1 MHDAWLVTA
10 FAMLVVSTLL
20 VLIGLRGRRVN
31 DHPLCRRCGFD
42 LFGKPA
48 ESIVCSECGAD
59 LGHRRAV
66 RVGQRERRRWLLQVA
81 GPMLAISVG
90 WSGLLGWD
98 AARRTDWNRHKPVWW
113 LMRDVDARPG
123 PTRDAALIELGRR
136 IADGILPPERAAALV
151 DRALDWQAD
160 ASKPWS
166 PGWGVVVESA
176 RAADRLTYD
185 KWERYMAQS
194 VTFTLEAFKP
204 GKLFG
209 QSETQEADQGV
220 GLRVRRGPDRVGRA
234 RFTVELQLDQGAVL
248 AEQPV
253 YPRRVSK
260 VLPQTT
266 FDVPAGGS
274 SPRVGSILQE
284 MIFDAPEARGIPT
297 APTRATVMVEVRP
310 IRTPNGMV
318 AWLIEAL
325 MAKAPTSR
333 PVLLMAEW
341 TTLPDEPT
349 LPTSR
354 PARRGPAAADSEAGD
369 GRVGSIGRGPQPD
382 ASRARTD

>member
-1 MHDAWLVTA
+1 MTHVSWLIASLAT
-10 FAMLVVSTLL
+10 FAVSTVL
-20 VLIGLRGRRVN
+20 VLIALRGRRVN

-42 LFGKPA
+42 LFGKPP
-48 ESIVCSECGAD
+48 ESTVCSECGAD
-59 LGHRRAV
+59 LGRRRAV
-66 RVGQRERRRWLLQVA
+66 RVGQRERQRWLLQVA

-98 AARRTDWNRHKPVWW
+98 AARLTDWNRHKPVWW
-113 LMRDVDARPG
+113 LMREVDGRPG
-123 PTRDAALIELGRR
+123 PTRDAALVELGRR
-136 IADGILPPERAAALV
+136 IAGRSLPPDRSSALV

-160 ASKPWS
+160 AGKPWS

-209 QSETQEADQGV
+209 RGETQESDEGV
-220 GLRVRRGPDRVGRA
+220 GLRIRRGPDRVGRA
-234 RFTVELQLDQGAVL
+234 RFTVELQLNQGTVL
-248 AEQPV
+248 AGQPV

-260 VLPQTT
+260 VLPPSEL
-266 FDVPAGGS
+266 DVPAGGS
-274 SPRVGSILQE
+274 PVRVGSILQE
-284 MIFDAPEARGIPT
+284 MIFGAPQARRIPT
-297 APTRATVMVEVRP
+297 APTRATVTVEVRP

-325 MAKAPTSR
+325 MAKPPTPR
-333 PVLLMAEW
+333 TVALTAEW
-341 TTLPDEPT
+341 TTLPDDPT
-349 LPTSR
+349 LPTTG
-354 PARRGPAAADSEAGD
+354 PAGPGPAAAEFEAAD
-369 GRVGSIGRGPQPD
+369 GTVETVGRGP
-382 ASRARTD
+382 